1 MAEPLIP
8 IPRYGER
15 SLADLMPSIMSAL
28 GVGGFS
34 NPLGL
39 DPVSR
44 AVLLVVDG
52 LGDEQLR
59 SHAAIAPFLA
69 ARRAQ
74 PLTAGFPATTVASLG
89 SIGTGLPPGE
99 HGLVGYT
106 FGLPGYDRAINVLTW
121 SLYGLGPQV
130 DLRQA
135 EVPERIQSQPT
146 VFERAAG
153 DRLEMT
159 MLGKA
164 IFAGSGFT
172 RAAFRGARL
181 VVAETLDALV
191 TEVERALQPAR
202 SLVYAYYA
210 GLDTAGHVSGV
221 DSPEWRAQLQRID
234 AAAERMAARLPPGTL
249 LVACADHGMIDL
261 AEHQRLDLDDEP
273 ALAAG
278 VRMLAGEARARHVF
292 TRPGAEADVM
302 AAWRARVGDRM
313 AIWPREEA
321 VALQLFGPRVP
332 DEVRPRIGDLVAAAY
347 GPVGIAQRSVD
358 PAQGRFKGHHGSF
371 TPAEQ
376 LVPFALVEAG

>member
-59 SHAAIAPFLA
+59 SHAGVAPFLDA
-69 ARRAQ
+69 GRAE

-135 EVPERIQSQPT
+135 EIPERIQSQPT

-153 DRLEMT
+153 EGLEMT

-202 SLVYAYYA
+202 SLV
-210 GLDTAGHVSGV
+210 
-221 DSPEWRAQLQRID
+221 
-234 AAAERMAARLPPGTL
+234 
-249 LVACADHGMIDL
+249 
-261 AEHQRLDLDDEP
+261 
-273 ALAAG
+273 
-278 VRMLAGEARARHVF
+278 
-292 TRPGAEADVM
+292 
-302 AAWRARVGDRM
+302 
-313 AIWPREEA
+313 
-321 VALQLFGPRVP
+321 
-332 DEVRPRIGDLVAAAY
+332 
-347 GPVGIAQRSVD
+347 
-358 PAQGRFKGHHGSF
+358 
-371 TPAEQ
+371 
-376 LVPFALVEAG
+376 